1 VLKRFKVTVIRTAYR
16 EMEIEVEAAGP
27 KQAEEK
33 ALEIAPNREFPTE
46 HDADYEVAGHVETG
60 HVETI

>member
-1 VLKRFKVTVIRTAYR
+1 
-16 EMEIEVEAAGP
+16 MEIEVEAAGP